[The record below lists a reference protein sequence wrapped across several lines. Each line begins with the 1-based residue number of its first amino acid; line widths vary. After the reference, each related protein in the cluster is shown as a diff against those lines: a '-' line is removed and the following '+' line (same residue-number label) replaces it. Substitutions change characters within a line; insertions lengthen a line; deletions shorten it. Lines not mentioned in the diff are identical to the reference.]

1 MAKKTKN
8 NFLPPRVYEVLRWLV
23 SIVLPAVSTLIL
35 GLNKAWGWNLPIDA
49 ICATFTLVETFLGV
63 VFLGSKII
71 TDKRN

>member
-8 NFLPPRVYEVLRWLV
+8 NFLPPRVYEVLRWIV
-23 SIVLPAVSTLIL
+23 SIVLPSVSTLIL
-35 GLNKAWGWNLPIDA
+35 GLNKAWGWDLPADA
-49 ICATFTLVETFLGV
+49 VCATFALVETFLGA